1 MSPHGTVSRK
11 RILLFRNLRRTPR
24 GQPPP
29 HANVFFPFRFTDRIT
44 SRHTTDYTPLH
55 ESAAM
60 AGMIDLTTCPPPALL
75 CSGELRLIFV
85 DFNGC
90 LAKNKLAFPVGI

>member
-1 MSPHGTVSRK
+1 
-11 RILLFRNLRRTPR
+11 
-24 GQPPP
+24 
-29 HANVFFPFRFTDRIT
+29 
-44 SRHTTDYTPLH
+44 
-55 ESAAM
+55 
-60 AGMIDLTTCPPPALL
+60 MIDLTTCPPPALL